1 MYIVKINPWKRGKQ
15 NGRTVFDHEIFLEA
29 EYDQE
34 SLVYLLRAAEAAYT
48 SKEQAE
54 AKLIANSAKYYLKVL
69 QGELKAAIN
78 RMDSYI
84 EENAKKQW
92 YNRQRYLLQYA
103 AACYSLFIRKLGN
116 VCFSLCI
123 AIFCG

>member
-1 MYIVKINPWKRGKQ
+1 M
-15 NGRTVFDHEIFLEA
+15 A
-29 EYDQE
+29 EQQ
-34 SLVYLLRAAEAAYT
+34 AAEAAYT

-84 EENAKKQW
+84 EENAKKG
-92 YNRQRYLLQYA
+92 
-103 AACYSLFIRKLGN
+103 CVK
-116 VCFSLCI
+116 
-123 AIFCG
+123 